1 MGLGGILTDC
11 NKLEASVKAG
21 EFNRRKLNQRS
32 HGKSP
37 LNIKPLH
44 EALKASV
51 RQPYAMN
58 EKNGW
63 ENWLV
68 IIGSLDHSWTRFVYS
83 SPLLNFQSVNQ
94 IGRTGRGEIFQG
106 GGFTFCPFSSS
117 SLILLKNLLIA
128 FFLINHSNKMNGY

>member
-68 IIGSLDHSWTRFVYS
+68 IIGSLDHSWTRFRLLLPSSQFSIGQSNRTDWEGGDFSGGRVYFLS
-83 SPLLNFQSVNQ
+83 F
-94 IGRTGRGEIFQG
+94 
-106 GGFTFCPFSSS
+106 
-117 SLILLKNLLIA
+117 LILKFNLIKEPFNCL
-128 FFLINHSNKMNGY
+128 FLNKSL